1 MVDKVLHRSIM
12 GESIRNS
19 FRMLKMQFDVKAV
32 ENIIS
37 SSPRK
42 NGAFNLFFKLND
54 KIGIKLS
61 NNKAQRDD
69 NYYRQE
75 NAAKFGLG
83 PDVYGMID
91 NVNYEGKTYWGYFT
105 EIVDIL
111 EDYNNIFFKL
121 MRHTFK
127 EDKADLIADLQSK
140 IGFIFTDSHYG
151 NIGFKNGKFVC
162 IDFDNTSSCDYIG
175 YSEAF

>member
-1 MVDKVLHRSIM
+1 
-12 GESIRNS
+12 
-19 FRMLKMQFDVKAV
+19 MQFDVKAV

-61 NNKAQRDD
+61 NNVEQRDN
-69 NYYRQE
+69 NYHRQE

-91 NVNYEGKTYWGYFT
+91 NVNYEGETYYGYFT
-105 EIVDIL
+105 EIVWVL
-111 EDYNNIFFKL
+111 EDFNNIPSDFWNL
-121 MRHTFK
+121 MHHTFQ
-127 EDKADLIADLQSK
+127 EDRVNLKSDLMHYT
-140 IGFIFTDSHYG
+140 GFNFSDNHYA
-151 NIGFKNGKFVC
+151 NIGVKDGKLVC
-162 IDFDNTSSCDYIG
+162 IDFDVTDNCECIRYP
-175 YSEAF
+175 EAL

>member
-1 MVDKVLHRSIM
+1 
-12 GESIRNS
+12 
-19 FRMLKMQFDVKAV
+19 MQFDVRAV

-61 NNKAQRDD
+61 NNVEQRDN
-69 NYYRQE
+69 NYHRQE

-91 NVNYEGKTYWGYFT
+91 NVNYEGETYWGYFT
-105 EIVDIL
+105 EIVDVL
-111 EDYNNIFFKL
+111 EDFNNIDYDFWKL
-121 MRHTFK
+121 VKNDF
-127 EDKADLIADLQSK
+127 EDDRENLVSDLMHH
-140 IGFIFTDSHYG
+140 IGFNFRDCHYA

-162 IDFDNTSSCDYIG
+162 IDFDKTSSCERIG
-175 YSEAF
+175 YSEAL

>member
-1 MVDKVLHRSIM
+1 MKAQSETLF
-12 GESIRNS
+12 G
-19 FRMLKMQFDVKAV
+19 MLKMQFDVKAV
-32 ENIIS
+32 ESIIS

-42 NGAFNLFFKLND
+42 NGTFNLFFKLND

-61 NNKAQRDD
+61 NNKAQRNN

-91 NVNYEGKTYWGYFT
+91 NVNYEGENYWGYFT
-105 EIVDIL
+105 EIVDTL
-111 EDYNNIFFKL
+111 EDFNNIPDIFWNL
-121 MRHTFK
+121 MHHTFK
-127 EDKADLIADLQSK
+127 EDRADLIADLQSK
-140 IGFIFTDSHYG
+140 TGFIFNDSHYA

-162 IDFDNTSSCDYIG
+162 IDFDNTSSCEPVKY
-175 YSEAF
+175 YEAL

>member
-1 MVDKVLHRSIM
+1 
-12 GESIRNS
+12 
-19 FRMLKMQFDVKAV
+19 MQFDVKAV

-61 NNKAQRDD
+61 NNKHQRDS
-69 NYYRQE
+69 NYKNQE

-91 NVNYEGKTYWGYFT
+91 NVNYEGETYWGYFT
-105 EIVDIL
+105 EIVWIL
-111 EDYNNIFFKL
+111 EDSNDIPREFWNLIHPTFREDCTNLKSDLMHHTNFNFSDNHYANMGVKDGKL
-121 MRHTFK
+121 
-127 EDKADLIADLQSK
+127 
-140 IGFIFTDSHYG
+140 
-151 NIGFKNGKFVC
+151 VC
-162 IDFDNTSSCDYIG
+162 IDFDNTSSCEYIG
-175 YSEAF
+175 YPEAL